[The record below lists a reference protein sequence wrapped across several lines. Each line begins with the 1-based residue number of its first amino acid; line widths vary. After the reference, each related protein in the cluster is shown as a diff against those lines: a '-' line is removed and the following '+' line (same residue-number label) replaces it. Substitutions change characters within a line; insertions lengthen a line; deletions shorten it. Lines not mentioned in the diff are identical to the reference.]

1 MARRPREIVHEE
13 NRSTPAWTGVVLLA
27 SLVGVFALLA
37 VFLANNHAWT
47 DALVRRLPVPG
58 LATSLASDPV
68 LASQMR
74 VVDPK
79 AKVLTLADRSTA
91 VVVEATVINDSLIP
105 VRGVRLAAEAMREG
119 RSVAQAAAACGK
131 NVSERL
137 LKRLPRDEVRTLMDL
152 APSSELILA
161 SGEHT
166 RCQVA
171 ISSIRGEVD
180 EVSYR
185 VASVEPTDDHLPANY
200 RPVE

>member
-1 MARRPREIVHEE
+1 MAGPPRSIVNEQP
-13 NRSTPAWTGVVLLA
+13 RTTRACTGVVLLA
-27 SLVGVFALLA
+27 SLVGVFSLLA

-47 DALVRRLPVPG
+47 DALVRRLPMPG
-58 LATSLASDPV
+58 AGSLGSDPV
-68 LASQMR
+68 LAAQMR

-79 AKVLTLADRSTA
+79 AKVLTLADRTTA

-119 RSVAQAAAACGK
+119 QPVAHAAAACGK

-152 APSSELILA
+152 APSSELVLA
-161 SGEHT
+161 SGEHA

-171 ISSIRGEVD
+171 ISSVRGAVD

-185 VASVEPTDDHLPANY
+185 IASVEPTDDHLPAAY
-200 RPVE
+200 RPAE